1 MVSIKLCSN
10 YQQIEITGETYEEV
24 TNNLGEY
31 VRLINNL
38 GSTVINTTQN
48 KGQTPP
54 KQIEY
59 ATPRQVE
66 VLVKMGIPE
75 YEAKAMSKKAAWEFI
90 NGD

>member
-1 MVSIKLCSN
+1 MISIKLCSN

-24 TNNLGEY
+24 TNNLGDY
-31 VRLINNL
+31 VKLINNL
-38 GSTVINTTQN
+38 GTTVINTAQN
-48 KGQTPP
+48 KGQAQP

-59 ATPRQVE
+59 ATPKQVD
-66 VLVKMGIPE
+66 VLIKMGVPE

>member
-1 MVSIKLCSN
+1 MVNIKLCSN
-10 YQQIEITGETYEEV
+10 FQQIEITGETYEEV
-24 TNNLGEY
+24 TKDLGEY

-48 KGQTPP
+48 KGQTQP

-66 VLVKMGIPE
+66 VLVKMGVPE
-75 YEAKAMSKKAAWEFI
+75 YEAKSMSKKAAWEFI

>member
-10 YQQIEITGETYEEV
+10 FQQIEITGETYEEV
-24 TNNLGEY
+24 TKDLGEY

-48 KGQTPP
+48 KGQTPS

-66 VLVKMGIPE
+66 VLVKMGVPE